1 MAGQSQAELEAM
13 RPRETETEVVP
24 EDSVRSGNPGRDGV
38 SAGTETSE
46 GERVKEVV
54 CLEG

>member
-1 MAGQSQAELEAM
+1 M